1 MLLSGN
7 QSPEKSLETS
17 YAISSGTNSLTIQPM
32 HNAHKSSNQLN
43 DSSNSS
49 GANNMDIIS
58 MINYAAMNKDYAWIQ
73 QIKQDIIDKAV
84 LKNSRQEVID
94 VVLQY
99 IDDIIPSNQQ

>member
-1 MLLSGN
+1 
-7 QSPEKSLETS
+7 
-17 YAISSGTNSLTIQPM
+17 M

-99 IDDIIPSNQQ
+99 IDDIIPTNQQ